1 MHLMQL
7 HCLNTRFPHTTHKVK
22 NTYSRENADH
32 MIAFFRGQPGSL
44 LGIII
49 TIKDTIYSARERE
62 RLQKSCILAN
72 FGALFLKMTPKT
84 TPQTPLRSSLY
95 FS

>member
-62 RLQKSCILAN
+62 AAEVVHFSQLW
-72 FGALFLKMTPKT
+72 
-84 TPQTPLRSSLY
+84 SSV
-95 FS
+95 SKNDT